1 MSRKYSYITDKS
13 NSDRPIQVESAK
25 RDGSGKNIENNYAKQ
40 NGNYQSLTAG
50 LSNNFDTKMVEKDE
64 SAYNFRPTATM
75 GSMELEV
82 GSPCKVKKIIGGSLV
97 TIHLKFL

>member
-1 MSRKYSYITDKS
+1 MAKYSYITDKTH
-13 NSDRPIQVESAK
+13 NNRKIQVESAK